1 MHASLAARAA
11 HTTSLAS
18 FMADRNVKL
27 SWIAFFALWILWCL
41 LWFLRHVFGDG
52 HQGAD
57 YAGREEGDVAV
68 NRPWIRHPL
77 AIATHVCTYLFSRLS
92 RATDV
97 LRDLVLML
105 FSMLALNTLARG
117 VQRQVMILCW
127 VFFAFAV
134 FWTIFEASYEH
145 HMARLLYGIIFFS
158 LSLSIGALAFRDGF
172 Q

>member
-1 MHASLAARAA
+1 MNNDTIHASLMTRAVAAAE
-11 HTTSLAS
+11 TTSLAS
-18 FMADRNVKL
+18 FMADRDVKL
-27 SWIAFFALWILWCL
+27 SWIAFFALWIFWCL

-57 YAGREEGDVAV
+57 YAGREEGDAVA

-77 AIATHVCTYLFSRLS
+77 AIATHSRLS

-127 VFFAFAV
+127 V
-134 FWTIFEASYEH
+134 
-145 HMARLLYGIIFFS
+145 
-158 LSLSIGALAFRDGF
+158 
-172 Q
+172 

>member
-1 MHASLAARAA
+1 MQPSIILLTSGSLHFLVAHHINTSSCWQDGTSCTVLYIMNNETMHASLEARAA
-11 HTTSLAS
+11 HHTTSLAS

-77 AIATHVCTYLFSRLS
+77 AIATHVCTYLFVTLTSTLVDLYRV
-92 RATDV
+92 V
-97 LRDLVLML
+97 LVEQLM
-105 FSMLALNTLARG
+105 FCVIWCSCYS
-117 VQRQVMILCW
+117 LC
-127 VFFAFAV
+127 
-134 FWTIFEASYEH
+134 SP
-145 HMARLLYGIIFFS
+145 
-158 LSLSIGALAFRDGF
+158 
-172 Q
+172 